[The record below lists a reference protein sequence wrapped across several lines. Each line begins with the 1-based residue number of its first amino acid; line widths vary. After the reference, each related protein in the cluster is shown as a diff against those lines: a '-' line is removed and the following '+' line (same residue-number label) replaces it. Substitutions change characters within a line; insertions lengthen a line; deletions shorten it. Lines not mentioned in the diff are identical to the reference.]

1 MTTVA
6 GSGEQG
12 FADGDAFK
20 AKFDG
25 PAGIAVDA
33 AGNVYVAEIFSHRI
47 RKIVPDQRVLTFAGD
62 GKVGFNDGPATEAR
76 FRAPVGIALSMD
88 GTLFVADAQNHVI
101 RKITP

>member
-20 AKFDG
+20 AKFGG

-33 AGNVYVAEIFSHRI
+33 AGNVDVAEIFSHRVQ
-47 RKIVPDQRVLTFAGD
+47 KSFQTSGC
-62 GKVGFNDGPATEAR
+62 
-76 FRAPVGIALSMD
+76 
-88 GTLFVADAQNHVI
+88 
-101 RKITP
+101 